1 MTGTE
6 RARAAARGRMTL
18 PKAAKA
24 GLLAFAVIA
33 ASPVVAAG
41 SEPVRIGV
49 LDVKADKPTHKV
61 PGVEVVY
68 REFSMPGDKAG
79 RSMGNSGYDHGQIVL
94 TAAVD
99 EVRRIDPSVAI
110 RVYSAN
116 AFREISLKNGSK
128 GLRMNFEKAAEAIE
142 WMHGQGVRVV
152 VTAFNTRNVEGSKL
166 IMDKAES
173 LGMTLFAGA
182 SNDRGMGKVL
192 PAADA
197 RAVSVAD
204 TTPGKSSLTM
214 DVTVDDWVRFGI
226 NGSLSL
232 SGAPNGSDEF
242 GSSFASAKAGAYGAY
257 YQSRNPEAKPP
268 EIIDALARNAP
279 VKRYLAGSRAVHMA
293 TLGDG
298 AMPVTFRRYVDSV
311 VARNVSTPT
320 QAATVAVA
328 SIDESPALAAMQ
340 MAARGGASR

>member
-6 RARAAARGRMTL
+6 KARAAARGRMTL

-24 GLLAFAVIA
+24 GLLALAVIA
-33 ASPVVAAG
+33 SPAIASSAAA

-49 LDVKADKPTHKV
+49 LDLKADKPTHKV
-61 PGVEVVY
+61 PGVDVVY

-79 RSMGNSGYDHGQIVL
+79 SDMCKSGYDHGQVVL

-99 EVRRIDPSVAI
+99 EVRRIDPSASI

-192 PAADA
+192 PAADP

-226 NGSLSL
+226 NGSLSVR
-232 SGAPNGSDEF
+232 GAPNGSDEF

-257 YQSRNPEAKPP
+257 YQSRNPEAKSV

-298 AMPVTFRRYVDSV
+298 AMPATFRGYVDSV
-311 VARNVSTPT
+311 VVSRNPSS
-320 QAATVAVA
+320 ASKVAVA
-328 SIDESPALAAMQ
+328 SIDESPALAAMK